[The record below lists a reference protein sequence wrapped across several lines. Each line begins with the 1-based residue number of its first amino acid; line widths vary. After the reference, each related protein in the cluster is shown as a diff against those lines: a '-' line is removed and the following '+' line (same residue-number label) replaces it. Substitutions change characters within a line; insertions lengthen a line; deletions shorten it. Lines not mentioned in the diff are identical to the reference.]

1 MTKENKSPNKKP
13 IATKSPKK
21 FRVKSWYE
29 NRYQFVVIQRNI
41 LLIFALFSTI
51 AIGFGVVFVNHIVS
65 SRSLEPY
72 IIEVE
77 EKTGIPTVVER
88 LTVKEFTGNELMKQY
103 FINKY
108 VLAAAGYDAKTY
120 VKDLENVRVFSA
132 SSVFSDYRSRINAR
146 KLGTGTNIKVEI
158 KSIEFTKNNECIVR
172 ISTKT
177 TFGRNKKPSE
187 GNQLLTLTFSF
198 DPNIQLNLRERMLNP
213 LGFQIRSYKAVDEL
227 VSY

>member
-1 MTKENKSPNKKP
+1 MTKENKTPNKKLP
-13 IATKSPKK
+13 TKKTPKK

-51 AIGFGVVFVNHIVS
+51 AIGFGVVFVNHILS

-108 VLAAAGYDAKTY
+108 VL
-120 VKDLENVRVFSA
+120 
-132 SSVFSDYRSRINAR
+132 
-146 KLGTGTNIKVEI
+146 
-158 KSIEFTKNNECIVR
+158 
-172 ISTKT
+172 
-177 TFGRNKKPSE
+177 
-187 GNQLLTLTFSF
+187 
-198 DPNIQLNLRERMLNP
+198 
-213 LGFQIRSYKAVDEL
+213 
-227 VSY
+227 